1 MSPARPT
8 ARDLNRE
15 FADTEDR
22 KYAYDFDYRMHGYM
36 LRALAGKLPKGRALE
51 LGCFEGEFTKRLA
64 AIYADLTTVEG
75 SSELIAKAKA
85 ACPPHVDFVLSRF
98 EDFEPEAKFDAV
110 FLIHTLE
117 HLDGPVALLRR
128 IGGWLTPNGRLFLV
142 VPNANAASRQIAVA
156 MGLIAYPTAVTPGEW
171 EHGHRR
177 TYDLPALTAH
187 VAKAG
192 LIAVET
198 GGVFFKPFANFQFD
212 KLIASGAIGEDYME
226 GCFKLGAQHPDL
238 CASIYAI
245 CAAPDHVSAETER

>member
-1 MSPARPT
+1 MSPARPAT
-8 ARDLNRE
+8 RDLNRE
-15 FADTEDR
+15 FADTAER

-36 LRALAGKLPKGRALE
+36 LRAFEAKLPAGRALE

-64 AIYADLTTVEG
+64 AIYPDLTTVEG

-85 ACPPHVDFVLSRF
+85 ACPAHVDFVLSRF
-98 EDFEPEAKFDAV
+98 EDFAPSERFDAV

-117 HLDGPVALLRR
+117 HLDDPVALLRR
-128 IGGWLTPNGRLFLV
+128 IGTWLTPAGRLFLV

-171 EHGHRR
+171 EHGPRR
-177 TYDLPALTAH
+177 TYDLPALTAQ
-187 VAKAG
+187 VADAG

-212 KLIASGAIGEDYME
+212 RLIASGAVGEDYLE
-226 GCFKLGAQHPDL
+226 GCFKLGARHPDL

-245 CAAPDHVSAETER
+245 CAAPSHVSAETTP